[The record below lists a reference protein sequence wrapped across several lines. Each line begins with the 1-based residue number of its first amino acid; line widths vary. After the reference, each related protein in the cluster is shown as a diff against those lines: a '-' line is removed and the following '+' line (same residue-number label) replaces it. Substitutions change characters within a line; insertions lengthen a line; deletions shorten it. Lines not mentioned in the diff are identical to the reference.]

1 MVHPLMMLLES
12 WYLILVVLC
21 VKSIFPG
28 MRTLTSMLVSEKPL
42 VIFSLLASN
51 IHFSFYLPH
60 NIEIKE
66 AKSVCPL
73 ESIVTTAITQ
83 VIWPKLR
90 LPAWFFYASTSRQQK
105 MERVAH
111 KKAKCSRGTSWKR
124 SLIHRELFQD
134 QFQSIVNT
142 PRDRNIRCHLF
153 IQNVLMVCV
162 WMLPKAGVGD

>member
-1 MVHPLMMLLES
+1 MMLLES
-12 WYLILVVLC
+12 RYLILVVLC

-90 LPAWFFYASTSRQQK
+90 LPAWFFYALTSRQQK

-111 KKAKCSRGTSWKR
+111 KKAKCSRGTS
-124 SLIHRELFQD
+124 
-134 QFQSIVNT
+134 
-142 PRDRNIRCHLF
+142 
-153 IQNVLMVCV
+153 
-162 WMLPKAGVGD
+162 